1 MFRKCN
7 IYYIPAR
14 EEHSSMNNDLKISG
28 FSDEISSDFDTQLEV
43 VTKLGMNYISLRGI
57 DGKNIG
63 DFSVDEIK
71 ENVLPRLQ
79 KAGVS
84 VSSIGSPIGK
94 VFINDEDGFAKQ
106 KGMLDTLCQIS
117 NLLDCKY
124 IRIFSFYIPKGED
137 ADQYKEDVIS
147 KLKEFAAIAE
157 KYNVILVHENEKDI
171 YGDIA
176 RRCHEILTEVASP
189 SFKGI
194 FDFANFVQ
202 CGEDTQACYDL
213 LRDEIVYIHIKDAV
227 TTDSQNVVCGTGE
240 GKIPELLAQ
249 FIKSGYKGF
258 LTLEPHL
265 VLFDSLKDLELED
278 ATEVIKDNKGLDGEG
293 GYKLQYEALLEI
305 LEKIESEEK

>member
-1 MFRKCN
+1 
-7 IYYIPAR
+7 
-14 EEHSSMNNDLKISG
+14 MNKDLMISG

-43 VTKLGMNYISLRGI
+43 VSNLGMNYISLRGI

-63 DFSVDEIK
+63 DFTVDEIK

-79 KAGVS
+79 KAGIG

-94 VFINDEDGFAKQ
+94 VFINDEEGFAKQ
-106 KGMLDTLCQIS
+106 KLMLDTLCQIS
-117 NLLDCKY
+117 NLLQCKY

-137 ADQYKEDVIS
+137 ADQYRDQVVS
-147 KLKEFAAIAE
+147 KLMEYAAIAE
-157 KYNVILVHENEKDI
+157 KYNVILLHENEKDI
-171 YGDIA
+171 FGDIA
-176 RRCHEILTEVASP
+176 RRCHEILTEVGSP

-202 CGEDTQACYDL
+202 CGEDTQECYDL
-213 LRDEIVYIHIKDAV
+213 LKDEIVYIHIKDAV
-227 TTDSQNVVCGTGE
+227 TSDSQNVVCGTGE
-240 GKIPELLAQ
+240 GKIPEILAQ

-278 ATEVIKDNKGLDGEG
+278 ATEIIKDNKGLDGAG

-305 LEKIESEEK
+305 LRKIESEEK

>member
-1 MFRKCN
+1 
-7 IYYIPAR
+7 
-14 EEHSSMNNDLKISG
+14 MNQDLHISG
-28 FSDEISSDFDTQLEV
+28 FSDEISSDFNTQLEV
-43 VTKLGMNYISLRGI
+43 VSRLGMEYISLRGI

-63 DFSVDEIK
+63 DFSVEEVK
-71 ENVLPRLQ
+71 EEVLPRLQ
-79 KAGVS
+79 KAGVK

-94 VFINDEDGFAKQ
+94 VFINDQEGFEKQ
-106 KGMLDTLCQIS
+106 KKMLDTLCQIA
-117 NLLDCKY
+117 NLLDCQY
-124 IRIFSFYIPKGED
+124 IRIFSFYIPKGEE
-137 ADQYKEDVIS
+137 ADSYKEEVID
-147 KLKEFAAIAE
+147 KLKQFAEIAGQ
-157 KYNVILVHENEKDI
+157 YNVILVHENEKDI
-171 YGDIA
+171 FGDIG

-213 LRDEIVYIHIKDAV
+213 LREEIVYIHIKDAV
-227 TTDSQNVVCGTGE
+227 STDSQNVVCGTGE

-278 ATEVIKDNKGLDGEG
+278 ASEVIKDNKGLDGESA
-293 GYKLQYEALLEI
+293 YKLQYEALLDI

>member
-1 MFRKCN
+1 
-7 IYYIPAR
+7 
-14 EEHSSMNNDLKISG
+14 MNQDLMISG
-28 FSDEISSDFDTQLEV
+28 FSDEISSDFNTQLEV
-43 VTKLGMNYISLRGI
+43 VSKLGMNYISLRGI

-63 DFSVDEIK
+63 DFSVDEVN
-71 ENVLPRLQ
+71 EQVLPRL
-79 KAGVS
+79 KKTGIS

-94 VFINDEDGFAKQ
+94 VFVNDEEGFVKQ
-106 KGMLDTLCQIS
+106 KAMLDTLCQIA

-124 IRIFSFYIPKGED
+124 IRIFSFYIPKGEE
-137 ADQYKEDVIS
+137 ADHYKEQVIS
-147 KLKEFAAIAE
+147 KLKEYATIAE
-157 KYNVILVHENEKDI
+157 KYDVILVHENEKDI

-176 RRCHEILTEVASP
+176 RRCHEILTDVASP
-189 SFKGI
+189 YFKGI

-213 LRDEIVYIHIKDAV
+213 LKDEIVYIHIKDAV
-227 TTDSQNVVCGTGE
+227 TTDSENVVCGTGE

-249 FIKSGYKGF
+249 FIRSGYKGF

-305 LEKIESEEK
+305 IGKIESEEN